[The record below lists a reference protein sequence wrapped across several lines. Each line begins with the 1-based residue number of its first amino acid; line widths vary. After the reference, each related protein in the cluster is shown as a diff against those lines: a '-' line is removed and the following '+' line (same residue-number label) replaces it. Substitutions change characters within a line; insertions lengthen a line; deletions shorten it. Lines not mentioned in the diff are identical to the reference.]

1 MIQAVHLDIFNAQI
15 RGVTP
20 TSSVRQAVAEMHK
33 TGATLLT
40 WASKLMHQLV
50 QEVGRQV
57 QGAYALKQAISRCYT
72 LWNLWSVSICMHP
85 L

>member
-1 MIQAVHLDIFNAQI
+1 
-15 RGVTP
+15 
-20 TSSVRQAVAEMHK
+20 MHE

-57 QGAYALKQAISRCYT
+57 QGTYALQQAISRCYT
-72 LWNLWSVSICMHP
+72 LWDLWSVSICMHP
-85 L
+85 LLTIALHCCYSN